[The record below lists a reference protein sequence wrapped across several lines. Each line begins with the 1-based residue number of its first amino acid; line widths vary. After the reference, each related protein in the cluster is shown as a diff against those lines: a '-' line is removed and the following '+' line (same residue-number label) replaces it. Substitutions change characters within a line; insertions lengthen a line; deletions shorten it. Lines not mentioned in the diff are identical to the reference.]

1 MYKFKV
7 GDLVKGNNYVAPFGV
22 EAFNGYGIVMK
33 ALSGGSHRKNQSVFV
48 HWQGHPIDTWV
59 VAPKLIIV
67 AEAKN
72 EKTT

>member
-7 GDLVKGNNYVAPFGV
+7 GDFVKGDSQVAPFGV
-22 EAFNGYGIVMK
+22 EAFNVYGIVMK

-72 EKTT
+72 DKTT